1 MQAGSTAGSR
11 ILLCRLL
18 VAVQSALLL
27 LLAGLVLPGFV
38 LALDVPPLTGRIV
51 DTAQLITPD
60 LAASL
65 SQEIAAHERRTGN
78 QVAVLT
84 LPSLQ
89 GEPLEEFSHRVA
101 TTWKLGQKGTDN
113 GVLLLVAAQDR
124 RIRIEVGYGLE
135 GVLTDAVT
143 SRIIRTEMV
152 PRFRAGEY
160 SQGIAAG
167 LRAILGTI
175 EGTYTVPANTPRP
188 VQRENEGRWNVFLVA
203 VLLGTI
209 IGTVLSVSRTSL
221 GFVSGGLLSFLI
233 ALSLGVLMAVV
244 AAAGAMFIALV
255 LSALFRGGSSLSS
268 GRTGG
273 WLGGYSGGL
282 GGLGGGFGGAGS
294 FGGGGGFSGGGG
306 GFGGG
311 GASGSW

>member
-1 MQAGSTAGSR
+1 MGSR
-11 ILLCRLL
+11 ILRCRLR
-18 VAVQSALLL
+18 VAVKSALLL
-27 LLAGLVLPGFV
+27 FLAGLVLPGFV

-78 QVAVLT
+78 QVVVLT

-143 SRIIRTEMV
+143 SRIIRNEMV

-175 EGTYTVPANTPRP
+175 EGTYTTPANTPRP
-188 VQRENEGRWNVFLVA
+188 VQRESEGRVNVFLVA
-203 VLLGTI
+203 VLLGAI
-209 IGTVLSVSRTSL
+209 IATALSVSRTSL
-221 GFVSGGLLSFLI
+221 GFVGGGLLSFVI
-233 ALSLGVLMAVV
+233 ALSLGLLMAVL
-244 AAAGAMFIALV
+244 AAAGAMIIALA
-255 LSALFRGGSSLSS
+255 LSALFRGASSLSS

-273 WLGGYSGGL
+273 WLGGYGGGL
-282 GGLGGGFGGAGS
+282 GGLGGGFGGSGS
-294 FGGGGGFSGGGG
+294 FGGGFSGGGG

>member
-1 MQAGSTAGSR
+1 M
-11 ILLCRLL
+11 LLYRLR
-18 VAVQSALLL
+18 VAVKSALLL

-51 DTAQLITPD
+51 DTANLITPD
-60 LAASL
+60 LAAAL
-65 SQEIAAHERRTGN
+65 SQEMAAHERRTGN

-143 SRIIRTEMV
+143 SRIIRNEMV

-167 LRAILGTI
+167 VRAILGTI

-188 VQRENEGRWNVFLVA
+188 VQRESEGRGNVFLVA
-203 VLLGTI
+203 VLLGAI
-209 IGTVLSVSRTSL
+209 IATVLSVSRTSL
-221 GFVSGGLLSFLI
+221 GFVSGGLLSFVI
-233 ALSLGVLMAVV
+233 ALSLGLLMAVL
-244 AAAGAMFIALV
+244 AAAGAMIIALA

-268 GRTGG
+268 GRAGG
-273 WLGGYSGGL
+273 WLGGYGGGL

>member
-1 MQAGSTAGSR
+1 MQAGSTAGGR
-11 ILLCRLL
+11 ILRCRLR
-18 VAVQSALLL
+18 VAVKSALLL
-27 LLAGLVLPGFV
+27 LLAGSVLPGFV

-51 DTAQLITPD
+51 DTAHLVTPD

-65 SQEIAAHERRTGN
+65 SQELAAHERRTGN

-101 TTWKLGQKGTDN
+101 TTWKLGQKGKDN
-113 GVLLLVAAQDR
+113 GVLLLVAVQDR

-143 SRIIRTEMV
+143 SRIIRNEMV

-160 SQGIAAG
+160 SQGITAG

-175 EGTYTVPANTPRP
+175 EGTYTVPANPPRP
-188 VQRENEGRWNVFLVA
+188 VQQASEGRWNVFLVA

-233 ALSLGVLMAVV
+233 ALSLGLLMAVV

-268 GRTGG
+268 GRRGG
-273 WLGGYSGGL
+273 WLGGYGGL
-282 GGLGGGFGGAGS
+282 GGLGGGFGGSGS